1 MNFHSKNFLKNVFSF
16 FQKFGDY
23 GSAIQFLV
31 MSKCTDEAFQLA
43 RMHGQMELYG
53 EVLGTF
59 YAAQADISSLLTFS
73 LRQ

>member
-1 MNFHSKNFLKNVFSF
+1 LNFHSKSFLKNVFSI

-31 MSKCTDEAFQLA
+31 MSKCTDAAFQLA
-43 RMHGQMELYG
+43 RMHGQMVLYG
-53 EVLGTF
+53 KVLGSF

>member
-1 MNFHSKNFLKNVFSF
+1 
-16 FQKFGDY
+16 
-23 GSAIQFLV
+23 

-43 RMHGQMELYG
+43 RMHGQMVLYG
-53 EVLGTF
+53 KVLGSF

>member
-1 MNFHSKNFLKNVFSF
+1 
-16 FQKFGDY
+16 
-23 GSAIQFLV
+23 

-59 YAAQADISSLLTFS
+59 YAAQADISSLLTYS
-73 LRQ
+73 LRR